1 MEKHLPALRKQA
13 LFRGMADGEI
23 LRVLACLHAREAQFD
38 RARTVWEAGSRWAV
52 VAAGGLR
59 ALLDGGQGS
68 RTILGDYGPGDLL
81 STGAVAGALPLRFDV
96 RAGTVL
102 LLLDGGAMA
111 EPCEEG
117 CRAHLLFLRNAAQA
131 LAGREEAL
139 LYKIEYLSK
148 RSTREKIMNYLAQQ
162 TALQGT
168 RKVNVP
174 YSRQELADF
183 LAVDRSAMCSELS
196 RMQAEGVIRFERKRF
211 EVRELTPSAAAAASP
226 PRGRS

>member
-13 LFRGMADGEI
+13 LFRGMADGEV
-23 LRVLACLHAREAQFD
+23 LRVLDCLHAREELFD
-38 RARTVWEAGSRWAV
+38 RARTAWELGSRWGI

-59 ALLDGGQGS
+59 ALLDDGQGN

-81 STGAVAGALPLRFDV
+81 RAGEPGALPLRFDV

-102 LLLDGGAMA
+102 LLLDGEAMA

-117 CRAHLLFLRNAAQA
+117 CRAHLLFLRNVTQA
-131 LAGREEAL
+131 MAGREEAL

-148 RSTREKIMNYLAQQ
+148 RSTRDKIVNYLAQQ

-211 EVRELTPSAAAAASP
+211 EVRDLTPSAAAAASP

>member
-1 MEKHLPALRKQA
+1 MEKHLPVLRKQA

-23 LRVLACLHAREAQFD
+23 LRVLACLHAREEPFD
-38 RARTVWEAGSRWAV
+38 RARTVRALGSRWGI

-59 ALLDGGQGS
+59 ALLDDGQGN

-81 STGAVAGALPLRFDV
+81 SAGAMESGALPLRFDV

-102 LLLDGGAMA
+102 LLLDGDAMS
-111 EPCEEG
+111 EPCDAG
-117 CRAHLLFLRNAAQA
+117 CRAHLLFLRNIMEA

-139 LYKIEYLSK
+139 LQKMEYLSK
-148 RSTREKIMNYLAQQ
+148 RSTREKIMNYLTRQ

-183 LAVDRSAMCSELS
+183 LAVDRSAMCSELT

-211 EVRELTPSAAAAASP
+211 EVRGE
-226 PRGRS
+226 